1 MLNSLTSFDFER
13 RIDSSVYSAVLFF
26 AEHCGP
32 SRAHYRIFREL
43 AEEIPCVDFFTV
55 SVDNEE
61 ELAERYNIDVMP
73 SVMLLKRGRII
84 SVIRGVVGK
93 RILVEKIY
101 DICK

>member
-13 RIDSSVYSAVLFF
+13 QIDSSVYSAVLFF

-32 SRAHYRIFREL
+32 SRALYRIFREL
-43 AEEIPCVDFFTV
+43 AEEIPCIDFFTV

-73 SVMLLKRGRII
+73 SVMFLRRGQIVF
-84 SVIRGVVGK
+84 VIREFVSK
-93 RILVEKIY
+93 RALAEKIY
-101 DICK
+101 DIYR